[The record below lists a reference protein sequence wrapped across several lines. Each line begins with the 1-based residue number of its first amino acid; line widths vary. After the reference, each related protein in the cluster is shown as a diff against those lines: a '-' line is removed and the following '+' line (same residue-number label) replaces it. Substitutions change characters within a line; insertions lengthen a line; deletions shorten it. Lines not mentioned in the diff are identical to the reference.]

1 MTTAAATAPA
11 RYATG
16 NKEFHDF
23 FAATLQSATRE
34 ILEYVE
40 PEGGADP
47 YDPPILEAFADAAEA
62 GIEVKIIVRREDAR
76 KVAEANKGRE
86 SVERAGKYVG
96 QNYNFKFV
104 DKVHSP
110 FTVIDGEK
118 VVLHVRDPRNPE
130 EYYTSVCIEDR
141 DFAQEMRGLFFEVW
155 ES

>member
-1 MTTAAATAPA
+1 MSTAAAIAPA

-47 YDPPILEAFADAAEA
+47 YDPPILDAFADAAEA
-62 GIEVKIIVRREDAR
+62 GIEIKVMIRKEDAK
-76 KVAEANKGRE
+76 KVGAANVGNPA
-86 SVERAGKYVG
+86 VERASKFVG
-96 QNYNFKFV
+96 QNYLFKFV
-104 DKVHSP
+104 EKVHSP

-118 VVLHVRDPRNPE
+118 VVLHVKDPRDPS
-130 EYYTSVCIEDR
+130 EYYTSVCIEDPA
-141 DFAQEMRGLFFEVW
+141 FAQEMRDLYMQVW
-155 ES
+155 NS

>member
-62 GIEVKIIVRREDAR
+62 GIDIKIIVRREDAR

-86 SVERAGKYVG
+86 SVQRTRDYVG
-96 QNYNFKFV
+96 KNYNFKFV

-118 VVLHVRDPRNPE
+118 VVLHVRDPRNPD
-130 EYYTSVCIEDR
+130 EYYTSVCIEDPA
-141 DFAQEMRGLFFEVW
+141 FAEEMRSLFYEVW
-155 ES
+155 NS

>member
-1 MTTAAATAPA
+1 MPTAAANAPA

-62 GIEVKIIVRREDAR
+62 GIDIKIIVRREDAR
-76 KVAEANKGRE
+76 KVAEANKDRE
-86 SVERAGKYVG
+86 SVQRTREYVG
-96 QNYNFKFV
+96 KNYNMKFV

-118 VVLHVRDPRNPE
+118 VVLHVRDPRNPD
-130 EYYTSVCIEDR
+130 EYYTSVCIEDPA
-141 DFAQEMRGLFFEVW
+141 FAEEMRSLFYDVW
-155 ES
+155 NA

>member
-1 MTTAAATAPA
+1 MPTTAAMARA

-47 YDPPILEAFADAAEA
+47 YDPPILDAFADAAEA
-62 GIEVKIIVRREDAR
+62 GIEIKIMVRREDAR
-76 KVAEANKGRE
+76 KVAEAN
-86 SVERAGKYVG
+86 VDNPAIERAGRFVG
-96 QNYNFKFV
+96 KNYNFKFI

-118 VVLHVRDPRNPE
+118 VVLHVRDPRQPE
-130 EYYTSVCIEDR
+130 EYYTSVCIEDEA
-141 DFAQEMRGLFFEVW
+141 FAQEMRSIFLELW